1 MNFDSAN
8 PVRVGA
14 VIVAAGESRR
24 MGGINKI
31 FYPLAG
37 KPLIWHSLAALN
49 SHPQVDAI
57 VLVVSES
64 GVERANALVEASEFA
79 CVRAVCAGGA
89 RRQDSARIGV
99 ERLGDCDIV
108 IVHDGARPFVGE
120 ALISKGIAAAMQ
132 SGAACAAVP
141 VKDTTKL
148 ADCNDF
154 VARTIPRQ
162 RLWAAQTPQVFK
174 RALLAEAHRRALAD
188 ATDDA
193 SMVEA
198 IGYPVRLYMGSY
210 YNIKIT
216 TPEDLTL
223 AEAII
228 GAGMARGKQ

>member
-1 MNFDSAN
+1 MNSDSAN

-14 VIVAAGESRR
+14 VVVAAGESRR
-24 MGGINKI
+24 MGGIDKI
-31 FYPLAG
+31 FYPLGG
-37 KPLIWHSLAALN
+37 KPLIWHSLAAFDR
-49 SHPQVDAI
+49 HPQVDEIA
-57 VLVVSES
+57 LVVSCS
-64 GVERANALVEASEFA
+64 GVDQAEALVAASEFA
-79 CVRAVCAGGA
+79 CVRAICAGGGQ
-89 RRQDSARIGV
+89 RQDSARIGI
-99 ERLGDCDIV
+99 ERLGDCDLV
-108 IVHDGARPFVGE
+108 IVHDGARPFVSE
-120 ALISKGIAAAMQ
+120 ALVSRGIAEAMK

-148 ADCNDF
+148 ADCRDF
-154 VARTIPRQ
+154 VARTIPRE

-174 RALLAEAHRRALAD
+174 RTLLAEAHRRALAD

-228 GAGMARGKQ
+228 GAGAAQSGQ

>member
-1 MNFDSAN
+1 MNSDSAN

-14 VIVAAGESRR
+14 VVLAAGESRR
-24 MGGINKI
+24 MGGIDKI

-37 KPLIWHSLAALN
+37 KPLIWHSLAALD
-49 SHPQVDAI
+49 SHPQVNEI
-57 VLVVSES
+57 VLVISES
-64 GVERANALVEASEFA
+64 GVERAEALVAASEFA
-79 CVRAVCAGGA
+79 CVRAVCAGGS

-108 IVHDGARPFVGE
+108 IVHDGARPFVSD
-120 ALISKGIAAAMQ
+120 ALISEGIAAAME

-148 ADCNDF
+148 ADCNGF
-154 VARTIPRQ
+154 VKRTIPRQ

-174 RALLAEAHRRALAD
+174 RALLAEAHRRALED
-188 ATDDA
+188 VTDDA

-198 IGYPVRLYMGSY
+198 LGYPVRLYMGSY

-228 GAGMARGKQ
+228 GAGMARGGQ